1 MSKFTKQ
8 QRQELKSLVANAM
21 IRRLDVFETQ
31 KYIQDMLHV
40 TISHDYVY
48 HVKMQLKRDS
58 ARELSLL
65 QKDRDYYLKNT
76 FFDRVAELEAQQ
88 QVLWDIVN
96 NNKDKP
102 DIQIKAIHELHALT
116 MNLTDEFK
124 NLPEMLQVP
133 SSCSDNDSHNLS
145 IGSGEPEYDP
155 SAVF

>member
-31 KYIQDMLHV
+31 KYIQNRLHI

-48 HVKMQLKRDS
+48 HIKMQLKKDS

-65 QKDRDYYLKNT
+65 QKDRDYYLKHT

-102 DIQIKAIHELHALT
+102 EVQIKAIHELHALT
-116 MNLTDEFK
+116 MNLTNGFK
-124 NLPEMLQVP
+124 NLPEIAMLQVP
-133 SSCSDNDSHNLS
+133 SSCGDNETHNFS
-145 IGSGEPEYDP
+145 
-155 SAVF
+155 V